1 VRSGVR
7 VTGVVLLAVVLVG
20 VAIRVVSALR
30 LGRSGSDTVP
40 FSGRSNPG
48 NTVVR
53 SVPIGFAQQASTTRE
68 RPDARRESARGIVS
82 TRVEEEETEVAVK
95 EPGISASPNRGLALT
110 VGTLFAIWGFLGF
123 FFAAENADHAFFG
136 PKGGLLWNAF
146 GVNPAMAAI
155 WVLMAAL
162 LFIVGLGNTIGSRNA
177 NILVGIVAL
186 VLGVYGFVFMNTSA
200 NIFAMNTVDNV
211 FHVIVGVIL
220 LLTALGADKQNIR
233 ALRAA
238 ARA

>member
-1 VRSGVR
+1 M
-7 VTGVVLLAVVLVG
+7 
-20 VAIRVVSALR
+20 SAL
-30 LGRSGSDTVP
+30 
-40 FSGRSNPG
+40 
-48 NTVVR
+48 
-53 SVPIGFAQQASTTRE
+53 
-68 RPDARRESARGIVS
+68 
-82 TRVEEEETEVAVK
+82 VEEQETEVAVK
-95 EPGISASPNRGLALT
+95 EPGITASPNRGLAMT

-146 GVNPAMAAI
+146 GVNPALAAL

-162 LFIVGLGNTIGSRNA
+162 LFIVGLGNTLGSRNA
-177 NILVGIVAL
+177 NLLVGIVSL

-200 NIFAMNTVDNV
+200 NVFAMNTTDNV
-211 FHVIVGVIL
+211 FHVIVGAIL
-220 LLTALGADKQNIR
+220 VLTALGADRQNIS